1 MKKIVMT
8 MLLMSVMLIG
18 FSQQRQQPMSK
29 YVVSQDLIQKLSS
42 EKVEQ
47 MRSENPAELIRM
59 NYCLINTAVVIS
71 KLWDGNIMQMG
82 TLEQYLPQGVSY
94 VEEDIIQKG
103 YVDPYIWNLPQD
115 DYRYTAFKLR
125 RNGWYVV
132 VLPKTLLEQRV
143 QAQLNS
149 YSY

>member
-59 NYCLINTAVVIS
+59 NYCLINTAVVTS

>member
-1 MKKIVMT
+1 

-59 NYCLINTAVVIS
+59 NYCLINTAVVTS

>member
-1 MKKIVMT
+1 
-8 MLLMSVMLIG
+8 MSVVLIG
-18 FSQQRQQPMSK
+18 FSQQRQQPMSE

-42 EKVEQ
+42 AQVEQ

-59 NYCLINTAVVIS
+59 NYCLINTAVVTA

-103 YVDPYIWNLPQD
+103 YVDPYVWNLPQD

-132 VLPKTLLEQRV
+132 VLPKTVLEQRV

>member
-59 NYCLINTAVVIS
+59 NYCLINTAVVTS

-149 YSY
+149 YS

>member
-1 MKKIVMT
+1 MT

-29 YVVSQDLIQKLSS
+29 YVVSQDLIQKLSY
-42 EKVEQ
+42 EQVEQ
-47 MRSENPAELIRM
+47 MRSENPAGLIRM
-59 NYCLINTAVVIS
+59 NYCLINTAVVTS

-103 YVDPYIWNLPQD
+103 YVDPYVWNLPQD

-132 VLPKTLLEQRV
+132 VLPKTVLEQRV

>member
-47 MRSENPAELIRM
+47 MRSQNPAELIRM
-59 NYCLINTAVVIS
+59 NYCLINTAVVTS
-71 KLWDGNIMQMG
+71 KLWDGNILQMG
-82 TLEQYLPQGVSY
+82 TLEQYLPQGLSY

-103 YVDPYIWNLPQD
+103 YVDPYVWNLPQD
-115 DYRYTAFKLR
+115 EYRYTAFKLR

-132 VLPKTLLEQRV
+132 VLPKTVLEQRV

>member
-29 YVVSQDLIQKLSS
+29 YVVSQDLIQKLSY
-42 EKVEQ
+42 EQVEQ

-59 NYCLINTAVVIS
+59 NYCLINTAVVTS
-71 KLWDGNIMQMG
+71 KLWDGNILQMG

-103 YVDPYIWNLPQD
+103 YVDPYVWNLPQD

-132 VLPKTLLEQRV
+132 VLPKTVLEQRV

>member
-8 MLLMSVMLIG
+8 MLLMSVVLIG

-29 YVVSQDLIQKLSS
+29 YVVSQDLIEKLSAAQ
-42 EKVEQ
+42 VEQ

-59 NYCLINTAVVIS
+59 NYSLINTAVVTS
-71 KLWDGNIMQMG
+71 KLWDGNFLQMG

-94 VEEDIIQKG
+94 VEEDIIRRG
-103 YVDPYIWNLPQD
+103 YVDPYVWNLPQD
-115 DYRYTAFKLR
+115 DYRYGLFKLR

-132 VLPKTLLEQRV
+132 VLPKTLLEERV
-143 QAQLNS
+143 QAQLNL

>member
-1 MKKIVMT
+1 
-8 MLLMSVMLIG
+8 
-18 FSQQRQQPMSK
+18 
-29 YVVSQDLIQKLSS
+29 
-42 EKVEQ
+42 
-47 MRSENPAELIRM
+47 M
-59 NYCLINTAVVIS
+59 NYCLINTAVVTS

-103 YVDPYIWNLPQD
+103 YVDPYVWNLPQD

-132 VLPKTLLEQRV
+132 VLPKTVLEQRV